1 MKKCSIGGQ
10 ALIEGVMMKGQGAMA
25 IAVRDELGQIRL
37 ETTRTS
43 KKSPW
48 WKKIPILRGVIAF
61 FDSMISGVG
70 TLLKSSEIFIEES
83 EQKKATNKKE
93 AGMGWFMFFT
103 LLISIVLAI
112 GLFFF
117 LPNVITDLL
126 TGFVHDMH
134 PFLKNLIDGV
144 VRLGIFMLYM
154 WGVTKVNDVR
164 RVFMYHGA
172 EHKTINCFE
181 HEMELTVE
189 NVRNSSR
196 IHDRC
201 GTSFMFLVMFVAIVV
216 FSFVGWHDNTFI
228 RLLVRLALLPVVAG
242 LSYEVLK
249 LLAKTESV
257 VFKPFKAPGAWLQK
271 HMTTKEPDDK
281 MIEVAIASFNAVL
294 EMMNDETVAEQ
305 KFPKTMPLGQFK
317 QKAMDILLAKGVDE
331 PSDVDW
337 ILCEVTKLKRS
348 ELADDINVTPYMQ
361 IKAENMLR
369 QRAEDKPLQ
378 YVLGNTDFFGYE
390 FFVDENVLIPR
401 FETELLVDKLLGY
414 INKNSRVLDLCCGS
428 GAIGITIKLKKDCD
442 VVLSDLSEGAVAVSQ
457 KNAKKLGAEVSV
469 LNGDLFEKVEGK
481 FDLIV
486 SNPPYIPTDDILGLD
501 KNVKDYE
508 PTMALD
514 GGNDG
519 LDFYRA
525 IISQAPD
532 YLNDKGLL
540 AFELGIGQMDDVVSL
555 AQDGFDLVARV
566 KDYNGIERI
575 VIFSKKQTN

>member
-25 IAVRDELGQIRL
+25 IAVRDELGQIRM

-43 KKSPW
+43 KKAPW

-70 TLLKSSEIFIEES
+70 TLLKSSEIFIEEG
-83 EQKKATNKKE
+83 EKQKATNKKE
-93 AGMGWFMFFT
+93 SGMGWFMFFT
-103 LLISIVLAI
+103 LLISIVLAV

-117 LPNVITDLL
+117 LPNVITDLFTNWFADSL
-126 TGFVHDMH
+126 H
-134 PFLKNLIDGV
+134 PFFKNLIDGL
-144 VRLGIFMLYM
+144 VRLAIFMLYM
-154 WGVTKVNDVR
+154 WAVTKVKDVK

-172 EHKTINCFE
+172 EHKTINCYE

-216 FSFVGWHDNTFI
+216 FSFVGWHDNTLI

-294 EMMNDETVAEQ
+294 EMMNDESVAEQ
-305 KFPKTMPLGQFK
+305 KFPKTMPLKQFK
-317 QKAMDILLAKGVDE
+317 QKALDMLLAKGIDE

-337 ILCEVTKLKRS
+337 ILCEVTKLKRN

-361 IKAENMLR
+361 IKAEGMLK
-369 QRAEDKPLQ
+369 QRAEGKPLQ
-378 YVLGNTDFFGYE
+378 YVLGNTEFFGYE
-390 FFVDENVLIPR
+390 FDVNQNVLIPR

-414 INKNSRVLDLCCGS
+414 ISKDSKVLDLCCGS
-428 GAIGITIKLKKDCD
+428 GAIGITIKLQKGCN
-442 VVLSDLSEGAVAVSQ
+442 VTLTDLSEGAVEVT
-457 KNAKKLGAEVSV
+457 KGNAKKLGADVTV
-469 LNGDLFEKVEGK
+469 LHGDLFEKVNGK

-486 SNPPYIPTDDILGLD
+486 SNPPYIPTKDIDGLD
-501 KNVKDYE
+501 TNVKDFE
-508 PTMALD
+508 PMMALD
-514 GGNDG
+514 GGKDG

-525 IISQAPD
+525 IIEQSPD
-532 YLNDKGLL
+532 YLKDNGLL
-540 AFELGIGQMDDVVSL
+540 AFELGIGQMDDVVELSK
-555 AQDGFDLVARV
+555 GNFDLVARI

-575 VIFSKKQTN
+575 IILRKN

>member
-25 IAVRDELGQIRL
+25 IAVRDELGQIRM

-70 TLLKSSEIFIEES
+70 TLLKSSEIFIEEGE
-83 EQKKATNKKE
+83 EQKATNKKE
-93 AGMGWFMFFT
+93 KGMGWFMFFT
-103 LLISIVLAI
+103 LLISIVLAV

-117 LPNVITDLL
+117 LPNIITDFV
-126 TGFVHDMH
+126 TGLVSNMH

-154 WGVTKVNDVR
+154 WGVTKVNDVK

-216 FSFVGWHDNTFI
+216 FSFVGWHDNTLI

-249 LLAKTESV
+249 LLAKTECV

-305 KFPKTMPLGQFK
+305 KFPKTMPLAQFK
-317 QKAMDILLAKGVDE
+317 QKALDILLNAGVDE

-361 IKAENMLR
+361 IKAENMLK
-369 QRAEDKPLQ
+369 QRAEGKPLQ

-401 FETELLVDKLLGY
+401 FETELLVDKLLPY

-428 GAIGITIKLKKDCD
+428 GAIGITIKLKKDCT

-457 KNAKKLGAEVSV
+457 KNAQKLGADVVV
-469 LNGDLFEKVEGK
+469 LNGDLFEKVKEK

-486 SNPPYIPTDDILGLD
+486 SNPPYIPTQDILGLD
-501 KNVKDYE
+501 KNVKDFE

-514 GGNDG
+514 GGDDG

-525 IISQAPD
+525 IISQAPA
-532 YLNDKGLL
+532 YLSDNGML
-540 AFELGIGQMDDVVSL
+540 AFELGIGQMDDVVAL
-555 AQDGFDLVARV
+555 AQEGFDLVARV

-575 VIFSKKQTN
+575 AILRKKQTN

>member
-1 MKKCSIGGQ
+1 MKKCTIGGQ

-83 EQKKATNKKE
+83 EQQKATNKKE
-93 AGMGWFMFFT
+93 ASMGWFMFFT

-126 TGFVHDMH
+126 TGLVQDMH

-154 WGVTKVNDVR
+154 WGVTKVNDVK

-216 FSFVGWHDNTFI
+216 FSFVGWHDNTLI

-317 QKAMDILLAKGVDE
+317 QKANDILLQAGIDE

-369 QRAEDKPLQ
+369 QRADGKPLQ

-390 FFVDENVLIPR
+390 FDVNENVLIPR

-514 GGNDG
+514 GGTDG

-525 IISQAPD
+525 IISRAPD
-532 YLNDKGLL
+532 YLNDKGML

>member
-1 MKKCSIGGQ
+1 MKKCTIGGQ

-83 EQKKATNKKE
+83 EQQKATNKKE
-93 AGMGWFMFFT
+93 ASMGWFMFFT

-126 TGFVHDMH
+126 TGLVQDMH

-154 WGVTKVNDVR
+154 WGVTKVNDVK

-216 FSFVGWHDNTFI
+216 FSFVGWHDNTLI

-317 QKAMDILLAKGVDE
+317 QKANDILLQAGIDE

-369 QRAEDKPLQ
+369 QRADGKPLQ

-390 FFVDENVLIPR
+390 FDVNENVLIPR

-514 GGNDG
+514 GGTDG

-532 YLNDKGLL
+532 YLSDNGML

>member
-25 IAVRDELGQIRL
+25 IAVRDELGQIRM

-70 TLLKSSEIFIEES
+70 TLLKSSEIFIEEGE
-83 EQKKATNKKE
+83 EQKATNKKE
-93 AGMGWFMFFT
+93 KGMGWFMFFT
-103 LLISIVLAI
+103 LLISIVLAV

-117 LPNVITDLL
+117 LPNIITDFV
-126 TGFVHDMH
+126 TGLVSNMH

-154 WGVTKVNDVR
+154 WGVTKVNDVK

-216 FSFVGWHDNTFI
+216 FSFVGWHDNTLI

-249 LLAKTESV
+249 LLAKTECV

-305 KFPKTMPLGQFK
+305 KFPKTMPLAQFK
-317 QKAMDILLAKGVDE
+317 QKALDILLNAGVDE

-361 IKAENMLR
+361 IKAENMLK
-369 QRAEDKPLQ
+369 QRAEGKPLQ

-401 FETELLVDKLLGY
+401 FETELLVDKLLPY

-428 GAIGITIKLKKDCD
+428 GAIGITIKLKKDCT

-457 KNAKKLGAEVSV
+457 KNAQKLGADVVV
-469 LNGDLFEKVEGK
+469 LNGDLFEKVKEK

-486 SNPPYIPTDDILGLD
+486 SNPPYIPTQDILGLD
-501 KNVKDYE
+501 KNVKDFE

-514 GGNDG
+514 GGDDG

-525 IISQAPD
+525 IISQAPA
-532 YLNDKGLL
+532 YLSDNGML
-540 AFELGIGQMDDVVSL
+540 AFELGIGQMDDVVAL
-555 AQDGFDLVARV
+555 VQEGFDLVARV

-575 VIFSKKQTN
+575 AILRKKQTN

>member
-154 WGVTKVNDVR
+154 WGVTKVNDVK

-257 VFKPFKAPGAWLQK
+257 FFKPFKAPGAWLQK

-348 ELADDINVTPYMQ
+348 ELANDINVTPYMQ

-369 QRAEDKPLQ
+369 QRAEGKPLQ

-401 FETELLVDKLLGY
+401 FETELLVDKLLPY
-414 INKNSRVLDLCCGS
+414 ISKQSRVLDLCCGS

-457 KNAKKLGAEVSV
+457 KNAKKLGAEVAV

-508 PTMALD
+508 PIMALD
-514 GGNDG
+514 GGTDG

-525 IISQAPD
+525 IISQTPD
-532 YLNDKGLL
+532 YLNDKGML

>member
-83 EQKKATNKKE
+83 EQQKATNKKE
-93 AGMGWFMFFT
+93 SGTGWFMFFT

-126 TGFVHDMH
+126 TGLVSNMH
-134 PFLKNLIDGV
+134 PFLKNLIDGI

-154 WGVTKVNDVR
+154 WGVTKVNDVK

-216 FSFVGWHDNTFI
+216 FSFVGWHDNTLI

-249 LLAKTESV
+249 LLAKTECV

-305 KFPKTMPLGQFK
+305 KFPKTMPLAQFK
-317 QKAMDILLAKGVDE
+317 QKALGILLDAGVDE

-369 QRAEDKPLQ
+369 QRAEGKPLQ

-428 GAIGITIKLKKDCD
+428 GAIGITIKLKKDCE
-442 VVLSDLSEGAVAVSQ
+442 VVLSDLSSGAVAVSE

-486 SNPPYIPTDDILGLD
+486 SNPPYIPTQDILGLD

-514 GGNDG
+514 GGTDG

-532 YLNDKGLL
+532 YLGDNGML

-575 VIFSKKQTN
+575 AIFSKKQTK

>member
-70 TLLKSSEIFIEES
+70 TLLKSSEIFIEEG
-83 EQKKATNKKE
+83 EQQKATNKKE
-93 AGMGWFMFFT
+93 ASMGWFMFFT
-103 LLISIVLAI
+103 LLISIVLAV

-117 LPNVITDLL
+117 LPNVITDLVTSL
-126 TGFVHDMH
+126 AHDMH

-154 WGVTKVNDVR
+154 WAVTKVKDVR

-317 QKAMDILLAKGVDE
+317 QKANDILLQAGIDE

-369 QRAEDKPLQ
+369 QRAEGKPLQ

-401 FETELLVDKLLGY
+401 FETELLVDKLLPY

-442 VVLSDLSEGAVAVSQ
+442 VELSDLSQGAVAISQ
-457 KNAKKLGAEVSV
+457 KNAQKLGADVTV

-514 GGNDG
+514 GGSDG

-525 IISQAPD
+525 IICQAPY

-540 AFELGIGQMDDVVSL
+540 AFELGIGQMDDVVALS
-555 AQDGFDLVARV
+555 QKDFDLVARV

-575 VIFSKKQTN
+575 VILSKKQTN